1 MKIASYR
8 NSVTVTAVWQLDS
21 SFWDVLAAAVVVLV
35 MLSWPLVCVLLGRI
49 RLARRAVST
58 ARPSV
63 GCSETE
69 PG

>member
-1 MKIASYR
+1 M
-8 NSVTVTAVWQLDS
+8 WQLDS